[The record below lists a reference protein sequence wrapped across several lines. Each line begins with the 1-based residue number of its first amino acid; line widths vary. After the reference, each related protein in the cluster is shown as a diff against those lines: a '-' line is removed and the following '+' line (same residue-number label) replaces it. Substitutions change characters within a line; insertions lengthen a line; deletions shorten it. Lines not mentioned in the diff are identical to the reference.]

1 MPKIETTESLFFGL
15 LGKTLTDD
23 QLEMVLPRAKA
34 ELDGHDTKE
43 KMLKL
48 ELNDTNRPDL
58 WSAAGLARQLRT
70 YEKGNPVLYDFF
82 STADESFETGN
93 RELICHKEAKA
104 VRPYSIG
111 FAATGCKVTE
121 DILLA
126 LIQSQEKLC
135 FNFGRKR
142 RTIAMG
148 IYRSDLIHYPVHYTG
163 ADPDKT
169 SFVPLGMDEKLTLRQ
184 MIEKHPKGIEYGH
197 IVADKPVF
205 PYLHDDEGEPLSF
218 PPVINSARIGAVKV
232 GDEDLFVEISG
243 TRLKDLLLCAS
254 IMSCDMA
261 DLGFTILPL
270 KVKFEEETEF
280 GKEIVV
286 PYYYQSPISCTKA
299 QLAKVSG
306 LELSDDEITASLA
319 RMGLHAFVD
328 GETVYATVPEY
339 RDDFLH
345 AVDLIEDVIIGHGLG
360 NYTPQMPTD
369 FTIGRLSK
377 TEELARK
384 AKNIMVGLGFQ
395 EMIYNY
401 LGSKKEYIDR
411 MNITDKDAIY
421 IANPMSE
428 NYEMVRPSIIPC
440 LLESES
446 VSGHATYPHS
456 IFEVGKIAYL
466 CPDTNSGT
474 VTRNSL
480 GFFSSNSRIGFN
492 EANSYVNTLMYF
504 LKKDYKLAE
513 LEGDNRFIPG
523 RCAAIQIDGKTIGCF
538 GEIHPAVLVNWG
550 CNMPSIA
557 CEIDLDCL
565 L

>member
-15 LGKTLTDD
+15 YGKKATDD
-23 QLEMVLPRAKA
+23 ELEVILPRAKA
-34 ELDGHDTKE
+34 ELDGHDTENHIIKF
-43 KMLKL
+43 

-70 YEKGNPVLYDFF
+70 YETGKPVLYDFF
-82 STADESFETGN
+82 STADESFETGD

-111 FAATGCKVTE
+111 FAACGCKVTE

-142 RTIAMG
+142 KTIAMG
-148 IYRSDLIHYPVHYTG
+148 IYRSDLIKYPVHYTG

-169 SFVPLGMDEKLTLRQ
+169 SFVPLGMTESLTLRE
-184 MIEKHPKGIEYGH
+184 ICTKHPKGIEYGK
-197 IVADKPVF
+197 IVSDKPVF
-205 PYLHDDEGEPLSF
+205 PYLHDDNGEALSF
-218 PPVINSARIGAVKV
+218 PPVINSARIGAVEI
-232 GDEDLFVEISG
+232 GDEDLFVEMSG
-243 TRLKDLLLCAS
+243 TDLKNLLLCAS

-270 KVKFEEETEF
+270 KVTFEEETEF
-280 GKEIVV
+280 GKEVTV
-286 PYYYQSPISCTKA
+286 PYYYQEPASATRT
-299 QLAKVSG
+299 QLTKVSG
-306 LELSDDEITASLA
+306 VELSNEEITASLA
-319 RMGLHAFVD
+319 RMGLHSVVD
-328 GETVYATVPEY
+328 GEGIFATVPEY

-345 AVDLIEDVIIGHGLG
+345 AVDLIEDIIIGHGLG
-360 NYTPQMPTD
+360 NYEPEMPHD

-377 TEELARK
+377 AEELSRK
-384 AKNIMVGLGFQ
+384 VKQIMVGIGFQ

-411 MNITDKDAIY
+411 MNITDEKAIH

-456 IFEVGKIAYL
+456 IFEVGKVAYL
-466 CPDTNSGT
+466 CPEENSGT
-474 VTRNSL
+474 ITRNSL
-480 GFFSSNSRIGFN
+480 GFFSSNTRIGFN
-492 EANSYVNTLMYF
+492 EASSYINTLMYF
-504 LKKDYKLAE
+504 LGKEYRLVE
-513 LEGDNRFIPG
+513 LEGDHRFISG
-523 RCAAIQIDGKTIGCF
+523 RCASIEVGGKVIGCF
-538 GEIHPAVLVNWG
+538 GEVHPAVLENWG

-557 CEIDLDCL
+557 CEIDLDSL